1 MLSAD
6 PDPVT
11 LSAKPSDSIQGFFR
25 RPLFLSLTI
34 GIPFCLFKLLFGLVA
49 VRLST
54 PSDLFLAPLGWIII
68 AWAGV
73 DLLMNSG
80 RILFDIAGW
89 DAGFEYCVIA
99 ELGRLV
105 RRPLI
110 FLAIDTLLTFSII
123 CTMLWSGWIAHLTL
137 TESYLW
143 YAATTLN
150 LISLSLVSLY
160 NEIRAGKQNLR

>member
-1 MLSAD
+1 MPSED
-6 PDPVT
+6 PGSLPP
-11 LSAKPSDSIQGFFR
+11 SRKPSDPVQGFFR

-34 GIPFCLFKLLFGLVA
+34 GVPFCLFKLLFGLVA
-49 VRLST
+49 VRLSA
-54 PSDLFLAPLGWIII
+54 PSDPVLAPVGWIII
-68 AWAGV
+68 VWAGV

-80 RILFDIAGW
+80 RILFDIAGRE
-89 DAGFEYCVIA
+89 AGFEYCTIA

-105 RRPLI
+105 HRPLI

-160 NEIRAGKQNLR
+160 NEIRIGK